1 MGGIG
6 LDKPWPKTPMRILL
20 LMTLSLLAF
29 SCQSGS
35 YRLAFEGRFSHSNS
49 SEDAFE
55 GADEPTGASVAIV
68 SLPIQGAKHQFGWEM
83 GVGEGNDSYRIV
95 GGEYELR
102 HREAWLGVNYSFL
115 DGHWRPYVGGGLQYS
130 QQDVDL
136 TFGGGTTNRRT
147 DDFGPYVEAGMR
159 VRFNLSTH
167 LIVGFRRTMGLE
179 GNIGAMDVDLDYAQG
194 FIGFGYS
201 F

>member
-1 MGGIG
+1 MRF
-6 LDKPWPKTPMRILL
+6 LTPIL
-20 LMTLSLLAF
+20 LSLLAL
-29 SCQSGS
+29 SCQSGT
-35 YRLAFEGRFSHSNS
+35 YRLAFEGRFAQASS
-49 SEDAFE
+49 SEESFD
-55 GADEPTGASVAIV
+55 GADEPTGASVAMV
-68 SLPIQGAKHQFGWEM
+68 SVPIQGAKHAFGWEV
-83 GVGEGNDSYRIV
+83 GVGEGKDSYRIV

-136 TFGGGTTNRRT
+136 TFGGASTGRRT

-159 VRFNLSTH
+159 VRFNRSTH
-167 LIVGFRRTMGLE
+167 LVLGFRRTLGLE

>member
-1 MGGIG
+1 MR
-6 LDKPWPKTPMRILL
+6 LLTPILI
-20 LMTLSLLAF
+20 SLLAF

-35 YRLAFEGRFSHSNS
+35 YRLAFEGRFAQAEA
-49 SEDAFE
+49 SEESFD
-55 GADEPTGASVAIV
+55 GADEPTGASVALV

-83 GVGEGNDSYRIV
+83 GVGEGTDSYRIV

-115 DGHWRPYVGGGLQYS
+115 DGHWRPYVGAGLQYS
-130 QQDVDL
+130 EQDVDL
-136 TFGGGTTNRRT
+136 TFGGATNGQST
-147 DDFGPYVEAGMR
+147 DDFGPYVEAGLR

-167 LIVGFRRTMGLE
+167 LVLGYRRTMGLE
-179 GNIGAMDVDLDYAQG
+179 GSISSMDVDLDYAQA
-194 FIGFGYS
+194 FFGFGYS